1 MKNLVFA
8 VVAAVSVLFLS
19 GCVSGNRYVIEGTG
33 ESLVDGHWM
42 YVMDGEDWS
51 ILDSARIENGSFR
64 IEGSD
69 FGSQTAFLYMG
80 ANSAPSGLYQVSDI
94 VFLEPGNV
102 SMEYMQ
108 DYDMFLAHGT
118 PMNDLYSRLI
128 IEGIEDYDDPLDL
141 VRNNRNVLGLVLM
154 DGFLVMPSKSETEEL
169 LDGFPESM
177 KEHPLYVRLRET
189 VEAIKADVGLPYCD
203 VEGKDT
209 DGNVLRLSGIV
220 SRKGVRYVLLDFWAS
235 WCAPCREELPE
246 LVSIYGQYHRS
257 GFEIYGISFDGNQQ
271 SWKDA
276 IREFR
281 MSWPNALAEFSGN
294 ASTSPFW
301 TAYGVSGI
309 PSNFL
314 IDASTGEVIA
324 KNLHGEDLAAE
335 LETLFPAEAS
345 FQTEAGQQ

>member
-1 MKNLVFA
+1 M
-8 VVAAVSVLFLS
+8 
-19 GCVSGNRYVIEGTG
+19 
-33 ESLVDGHWM
+33 
-42 YVMDGEDWS
+42 
-51 ILDSARIENGSFR
+51 
-64 IEGSD
+64 
-69 FGSQTAFLYMG
+69 
-80 ANSAPSGLYQVSDI
+80 
-94 VFLEPGNV
+94 
-102 SMEYMQ
+102 
-108 DYDMFLAHGT
+108 
-118 PMNDLYSRLI
+118 
-128 IEGIEDYDDPLDL
+128 
-141 VRNNRNVLGLVLM
+141 
-154 DGFLVMPSKSETEEL
+154 
-169 LDGFPESM
+169 
-177 KEHPLYVRLRET
+177 
-189 VEAIKADVGLPYCD
+189 
-203 VEGKDT
+203 
-209 DGNVLRLSGIV
+209 LRLSDIV

-324 KNLHGEDLAAE
+324 KICTAR
-335 LETLFPAEAS
+335 TLRQNSRLFSRLRPVS
-345 FQTEAGQQ
+345 KLRPDNGKQ